1 MTQWLRQSTAVVLKL
16 GPFVD
21 STTGYDVEDG
31 LTIGQADIQLSKN
44 GAAFAQT
51 SEASPTTTHDADGWY
66 PIPLTTTDTGTLG
79 RLDVQVAMDGALPVF
94 ASYMVVPANVW
105 DSMFG
110 ADYLQTHAVEIANDL
125 ITAAAFDE
133 STAFPL
139 TSADTGTTAVAR
151 TGADGDTLE
160 TLSDEIAAVQSELDN
175 PDQFK
180 ADVSGVSTLDA
191 AGVRTAVGLA
201 SANLDAQLGALP
213 TDSDVQDA
221 ASAALVTGNIV
232 TTTDLSIYTAP
243 LATQASVNDLPTNA
257 ELATALASADD
268 AVLAAIAALND
279 LSSAGAQA
287 AAAAALTAY
296 AAAKT
301 SDLSS
306 LALQASVDDL
316 EGRLTA
322 ARAGY
327 LDNLSGGAVALES
340 TVRALNDVSSSDV
353 QAAAAAALTAYDPPT
368 KAELDSAVAG
378 MNDLSA
384 AEVRS
389 AVGLASANL
398 DTQLAALPTA
408 VENADALLT
417 RDMSAPT
424 GEAARS
430 VLNAMRFLRNKWSLS
445 GTTLTVYEED
455 DTTVA
460 FTATV
465 STTADADSVTGADPT

>member
-1 MTQWLRQSTAVVLKL
+1 MSQWIRQSTAAVLKL

-21 STTGYDVEDG
+21 STDAAIEDG

-44 GAAFAQT
+44 GGAFAQT
-51 SEASPTTTHDADGWY
+51 SEGSPTTTHDADGWY
-66 PIPLTTTDTGTLG
+66 SIPLTTTDTDTLG
-79 RLDVQVAMDGALPVF
+79 RLDVQVTMAGALPVF
-94 ASYMVVPANVW
+94 ASFMVVPANVW

-201 SANLDAQLGALP
+201 SANLDTQLGALP

-243 LATQASVNDLPTNA
+243 LATQV
-257 ELATALASADD
+257 
-268 AVLAAIAALND
+268 
-279 LSSAGAQA
+279 
-287 AAAAALTAY
+287 
-296 AAAKT
+296 
-301 SDLSS
+301 
-306 LALQASVDDL
+306 SVDDL

-340 TVRALNDVSSSDV
+340 TVAALNDVSSSDV

>member
-1 MTQWLRQSTAVVLKL
+1 MSGWLRQSTAVVLKM

-21 STTGYDVEDG
+21 STTGYDAETG

-44 GAAFAQT
+44 GGAFAQT
-51 SEASPTTTHDADGWY
+51 SEGSPTTTHDADGWY
-66 PIPLTTTDTGTLG
+66 SIPLTTTDTDTLG
-79 RLDVQVAMDGALPVF
+79 RLDVQVTMDGALPVF

-151 TGADGDTLE
+151 TGADSDTLE

-201 SANLDAQLGALP
+201 SANLDTQLGALP

-243 LATQASVNDLPTNA
+243 LATQASV
-257 ELATALASADD
+257 
-268 AVLAAIAALND
+268 
-279 LSSAGAQA
+279 
-287 AAAAALTAY
+287 
-296 AAAKT
+296 
-301 SDLSS
+301 
-306 LALQASVDDL
+306 DDL

-322 ARAGY
+322 TRAGY

-340 TVRALNDVSSSDV
+340 TVAALNDVSSSDV

>member
-1 MTQWLRQSTAVVLKL
+1 MSGWLRQSTAVVLKM

-21 STTGYDVEDG
+21 STTGYDAETG

-44 GAAFAQT
+44 GGAFAQT
-51 SEASPTTTHDADGWY
+51 SGGSPTTTHDADGWY
-66 PIPLTTTDTGTLG
+66 SIPLTTTDTDTLG
-79 RLDVQVAMDGALPVF
+79 RLDVQVTMAGALPVF
-94 ASYMVVPANVW
+94 ASFMVVPANVW

-201 SANLDAQLGALP
+201 SANLDTQLGALP

-243 LATQASVNDLPTNA
+243 LATQV
-257 ELATALASADD
+257 
-268 AVLAAIAALND
+268 
-279 LSSAGAQA
+279 
-287 AAAAALTAY
+287 
-296 AAAKT
+296 
-301 SDLSS
+301 
-306 LALQASVDDL
+306 SVDDL

-340 TVRALNDVSSSDV
+340 TVGALNDVSSSDV

>member
-1 MTQWLRQSTAVVLKL
+1 MSGWLRQSTAVVLKM

-21 STTGYDVEDG
+21 STTGYDAETG

-44 GAAFAQT
+44 GGAFAQT
-51 SEASPTTTHDADGWY
+51 SEGSPTTTHDADGWY
-66 PIPLTTTDTGTLG
+66 SIPLTTTDTDTLG
-79 RLDVQVAMDGALPVF
+79 RLDVQVTMAGALPVF

-110 ADYLQTHAVEIANDL
+110 ADYLQTHAVEMAADL
-125 ITAAAFDE
+125 ITASVFDE

-201 SANLDAQLGALP
+201 SANLDTQLGALP

-243 LATQASVNDLPTNA
+243 LATQV
-257 ELATALASADD
+257 
-268 AVLAAIAALND
+268 
-279 LSSAGAQA
+279 
-287 AAAAALTAY
+287 
-296 AAAKT
+296 
-301 SDLSS
+301 
-306 LALQASVDDL
+306 SVDDL

-322 ARAGY
+322 TRAGY

-340 TVRALNDVSSSDV
+340 TVGALNDVSSSDV

>member
-1 MTQWLRQSTAVVLKL
+1 MSGWLRQSTAVVLKM

-21 STTGYDVEDG
+21 STTGYDAETG

-44 GAAFAQT
+44 GGAFAQT
-51 SEASPTTTHDADGWY
+51 SEGSPTTTHDADGWY
-66 PIPLTTTDTGTLG
+66 SIPLTTTDTDTLG
-79 RLDVQVAMDGALPVF
+79 RLDVQVTMDGALPVF

-151 TGADGDTLE
+151 TGADSDTLE

-201 SANLDAQLGALP
+201 SANLDTQLGALP

-243 LATQASVNDLPTNA
+243 LATQASV
-257 ELATALASADD
+257 
-268 AVLAAIAALND
+268 
-279 LSSAGAQA
+279 
-287 AAAAALTAY
+287 
-296 AAAKT
+296 
-301 SDLSS
+301 
-306 LALQASVDDL
+306 DDL

-340 TVRALNDVSSSDV
+340 TVAALNDVSSSDV

>member
-1 MTQWLRQSTAVVLKL
+1 MSGWLRQSTAVVLKM

-21 STTGYDVEDG
+21 STTGYDAETG

-44 GAAFAQT
+44 GGAFAQT
-51 SEASPTTTHDADGWY
+51 SEGSPTTTHDADGWY
-66 PIPLTTTDTGTLG
+66 SIPLTTTDTDTLG
-79 RLDVQVAMDGALPVF
+79 RLDVQVTMDGALPVF

-243 LATQASVNDLPTNA
+243 LATQVSVN
-257 ELATALASADD
+257 
-268 AVLAAIAALND
+268 
-279 LSSAGAQA
+279 
-287 AAAAALTAY
+287 
-296 AAAKT
+296 
-301 SDLSS
+301 
-306 LALQASVDDL
+306 DL

-340 TVRALNDVSSSDV
+340 TVGALNDVSSSDV